1 MSKHVRE
8 LLICVHKYR
17 DTRTSMSEVY
27 FFMQPGAMYMVHI
40 LNAPSSGILEGR
52 GTCAYDSAHT
62 EVLQ

>member
-17 DTRTSMSEVY
+17 DTSLIDVRVY
-27 FFMQPGAMYMVHI
+27 FLMQPGAMYMVHI